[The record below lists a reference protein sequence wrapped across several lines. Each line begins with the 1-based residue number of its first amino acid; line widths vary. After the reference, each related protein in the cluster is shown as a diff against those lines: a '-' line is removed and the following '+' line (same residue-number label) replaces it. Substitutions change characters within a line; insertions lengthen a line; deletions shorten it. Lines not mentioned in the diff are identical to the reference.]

1 MPRSGPTGGTSD
13 HPTQLHAG
21 LPPAPTPAVLH
32 AIADVSRAGAR
43 FELDVGPAGA
53 GWRPFADL
61 STDPAV
67 LKTRITAVA
76 EHLGTAESR
85 VAASL
90 LFQRAASRLY
100 SPLFGAA
107 VAHGILLR
115 ADPLHVHWRAA
126 PGGALPL
133 RAVDPAGWEAT
144 PGQSAEAL
152 YATVVTGLLEPLAD
166 AVRAAVKIAPGLLWG
181 NVASA
186 LAGTLRAFTRDRPEH
201 TEAGFALTRRLL
213 ELGRLRGTGDLT
225 EPAPDRPLFMRRSC
239 CLYYRV
245 SGDMC
250 DDCSLT
256 DAGRRGQPEKR
267 NPSTSTEGAVMSPST
282 GTPPN
287 QPRTVLRSLPTAP
300 TLRSTSG

>member
-1 MPRSGPTGGTSD
+1 MRGSGPAGGITRD
-13 HPTQLHAG
+13 DLTDLHAG

-43 FELDVGPAGA
+43 FELDVGPAEA
-53 GWRPFADL
+53 GWRPLADL
-61 STDPAV
+61 TTDPAV
-67 LKTRITAVA
+67 LEARIAAVA

-90 LFQRAASRLY
+90 LFQKAASRLY

-107 VAHGILLR
+107 VAHGLLLHV
-115 ADPLHVHWRAA
+115 DPLRVHWRPA

-133 RAVDPAGWEAT
+133 RAADPAGWEAPAQERT
-144 PGQSAEAL
+144 AEAL

-186 LAGTLRAFTRDRPEH
+186 LGGTLRAFTRERPEH
-201 TEAGFALTRRLL
+201 SEAGFALTRRLL

-225 EPAPDRPLFMRRSC
+225 EPAAGRPLFMRRSC

-245 SGDMC
+245 PGDMC

-256 DAGRRGQPEKR
+256 DAGRRHG
-267 NPSTSTEGAVMSPST
+267 
-282 GTPPN
+282 
-287 QPRTVLRSLPTAP
+287 
-300 TLRSTSG
+300 